1 MDFLKVLENA
11 EEITVVLAS
20 VGIGISLDLL
30 IDRVE
35 ETEKCYNIYG
45 ENGEIISINKD
56 DFVRIEKRE
65 DDDFYYLDTDYIKGR
80 IRII

>member
-1 MDFLKVLENA
+1 MDFLKALENA
-11 EEITVVLAS
+11 EEITVVLS
-20 VGIGISLDLL
+20 GVGIGISLDLL

-35 ETEKCYNIYG
+35 ETENCYNIYG

-56 DFVRIEKRE
+56 DFVHIEERE
-65 DDDFYYLDTDYIKGR
+65 DNDFYLDTDYTKGR